1 MANELSSNTLRYLIV
16 TFGVFLSA
24 VFWLVVATYPSFF
37 LFNPM
42 TNPSPARA
50 VLLFL
55 MMVAWM
61 VLATGPLVVFCFLA
75 AGHIRPLA
83 ALPFIGLTWPVLLII
98 NHVSLAVVEHQWYT
112 GYLLRFPIFIATD
125 VLMPILIVAV
135 WLELR
140 PHDHPVKA
148 AMKRHRA

>member
-1 MANELSSNTLRYLIV
+1 MANELSSKTLRYLVV

-42 TNPSPARA
+42 ANPSPARA
-50 VLLFL
+50 LLLLL
-55 MMVAWM
+55 MMVAWV
-61 VLATGPLVVFCFLA
+61 VLATGPLVVFGLLA
-75 AGHIRPLA
+75 TGHSRPLA
-83 ALPFIGLTWPVLLII
+83 ALPFIGLAWPVLLII
-98 NHVSLAVVEHQWYT
+98 NHVSLAIVEHQWYT
-112 GYLLRFPIFIATD
+112 GYLLQFPVFIATD
-125 VLMPILIVAV
+125 ILMPLLIVAV

-148 AMKRHRA
+148 AMKRHKA